1 MIIDAVRLPTSVE
14 KGVRGGPMFNT
25 SVLRT
30 DGGVT
35 STNQNWTYPLY
46 SGQAGY
52 GIRTKEDMFDVLD
65 FFYARRGRYRGF
77 LFRDWSDY
85 ELVDEVIGTGDGSE
99 DDFQIVRTYTDSI
112 SSFIRPISRPIEFN
126 TTGGPDLTVKVAGV
140 TVGLANWSLQPG
152 GIIHLSTP
160 PTLGQIV
167 TVNGEF
173 DIPVQFGS
181 DHLPLEMELWN
192 VGTIPQIPI
201 IEVRE

>member
-1 MIIDAVRLPTSVE
+1 MIIDAVRLPTTVE

-35 STNQNWTYPLY
+35 STNQNWVYPLY

-85 ELVDEVIGTGDGSE
+85 ELVNEVIGTGDGVE
-99 DDFQIVRTYTDSI
+99 DDFQIVRTYTDTI
-112 SSFIRPISRPIEFN
+112 SSFLRPISRPIEFN
-126 TTGGPDLTVKVAGV
+126 TTGGPDLNVYVGGV
-140 TVGLANWSLQPG
+140 LQGLSAWSLQPG
-152 GIIHLSTP
+152 GIIHFTVP
-160 PTLGQIV
+160 PASGSITI
-167 TVNGEF
+167 NGEF